1 VKIRS
6 LIHKHPV
13 WSFFLLT
20 YLISWS
26 AWLGGRLLNL
36 NILTFFFSY
45 GPALAAILLSA
56 ALEGPS
62 GLLELL
68 RRVFRWRVGLRWY
81 LAAFFIPL
89 GGVLLAVYLSAA
101 TGLLQKGLP
110 NWGAIAG
117 PLSLAI
123 FGLAPLGFVV
133 LLGEE
138 IGWRGYAQPKM
149 LERYNPFITSLLV
162 GLGWGVWHW
171 VYLWESSNWRGMI
184 YFVLETMAIS
194 LAYTWLFDRTGGSL
208 VVVTLLHTFY
218 DACGYSF
225 LSAAPLP
232 TDTLVVLGV
241 HLLVGAAAVALGGT
255 RWFFAK
261 GRQNEVCSEGVLNDS
276 KDQGADF

>member
-1 VKIRS
+1 MINMRS
-6 LIHKHPV
+6 LIHKYPI

-26 AWLGGRLLNL
+26 AWLGGQWLKLDFL
-36 NILTFFFSY
+36 SFFFSY

-56 ALEGPS
+56 ALEGKT
-62 GLLELL
+62 GLLELFS
-68 RRVFRWRVGLRWY
+68 RIFRWHVGLRWY
-81 LAAFFIPL
+81 LAAFFIPF
-89 GGVLLAVYLSAA
+89 GGVLAAVYLSAA
-101 TGLLQKGLP
+101 AGLLERGLP
-110 NWGAIAG
+110 NWWAIAR

-138 IGWRGYAQPKM
+138 IGWRGFAQPK
-149 LERYNPFITSLLV
+149 LLDRYNPFITSLIV

-171 VYLWESSNWRGMI
+171 VYLWESSSLPGMV

-225 LSAAPLP
+225 MSAAPMP
-232 TDTLVVLGV
+232 TDTLIVLGI
-241 HLLVGAAAVALGGT
+241 HILVGAGALVLGGAG
-255 RWFFAK
+255 WFWTK
-261 GRQNEVCSEGVLNDS
+261 RQPVE
-276 KDQGADF
+276 

>member
-1 VKIRS
+1 MKIRS

-171 VYLWESSNWRGMI
+171 VYLWESSSWRGMI
-184 YFVLETMAIS
+184 YFVLETMAIRS
-194 LAYTWLFDRTGGSL
+194 R
-208 VVVTLLHTFY
+208 
-218 DACGYSF
+218 
-225 LSAAPLP
+225 
-232 TDTLVVLGV
+232 
-241 HLLVGAAAVALGGT
+241 
-255 RWFFAK
+255 
-261 GRQNEVCSEGVLNDS
+261 
-276 KDQGADF
+276 